1 MTRLPGGADP
11 ADPRVH
17 FFRFHR
23 RRGVPPESNIFLYD
37 EKRFVLVGRT
47 LSINGNVLTI
57 TPVLLKKDTT
67 YSVNI
72 PAFSIKDLAG
82 NEMAADKV
90 FYFTTVKK

>member
-1 MTRLPGGADP
+1 
-11 ADPRVH
+11 
-17 FFRFHR
+17 
-23 RRGVPPESNIFLYD
+23 
-37 EKRFVLVGRT
+37 VLVGRT